1 MITEL
6 RKPDEF
12 FFFQFLLVTLAGSV
26 YSSTDVQVMRI
37 YEKTTIGMLEMYYTI
52 KVLHSTKKKLRISYF
67 L

>member
-6 RKPDEF
+6 RKPDE

-37 YEKTTIGMLEMYYTI
+37 YEKTTIGMLGMYYTI
-52 KVLHSTKKKLRISYF
+52 KILDSTKKKLRISYF

>member
-12 FFFQFLLVTLAGSV
+12 FFQFLLVTLTGSV

-37 YEKTTIGMLEMYYTI
+37 NEE
-52 KVLHSTKKKLRISYF
+52 KKKL
-67 L
+67 

>member
-6 RKPDEF
+6 RKLDE

-37 YEKTTIGMLEMYYTI
+37 NEE
-52 KVLHSTKKKLRISYF
+52 KKL
-67 L
+67 